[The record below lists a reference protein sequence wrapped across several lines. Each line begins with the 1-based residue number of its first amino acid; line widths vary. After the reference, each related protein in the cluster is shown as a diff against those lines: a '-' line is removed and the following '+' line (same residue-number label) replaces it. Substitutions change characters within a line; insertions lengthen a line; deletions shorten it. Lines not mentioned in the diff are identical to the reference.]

1 MTDADVDV
9 TIWIIGAVRV
19 ESQPHLPSF
28 AVTHHPAWLRSCSPS
43 RETITTNR
51 AYLLGDPSLYRNDYV
66 GLSRARQRGELHL
79 DSASIGSTRTRTPA
93 AQRDKVPG
101 KALHHVKRALVQ
113 PRTERIA
120 QDPQPIVHRGG
131 GLPAIALIRRV
142 PWP

>member
-51 AYLLGDPSLYRNDYV
+51 AYLLGDPSL
-66 GLSRARQRGELHL
+66 
-79 DSASIGSTRTRTPA
+79 
-93 AQRDKVPG
+93 
-101 KALHHVKRALVQ
+101 
-113 PRTERIA
+113 
-120 QDPQPIVHRGG
+120 
-131 GLPAIALIRRV
+131 
-142 PWP
+142 